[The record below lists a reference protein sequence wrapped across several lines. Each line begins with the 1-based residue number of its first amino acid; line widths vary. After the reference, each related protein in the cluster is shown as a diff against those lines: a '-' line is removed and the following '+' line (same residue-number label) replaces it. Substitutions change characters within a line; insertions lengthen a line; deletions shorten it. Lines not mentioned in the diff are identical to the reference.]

1 MTAEPERVLVAVCSL
16 ECRRCAEAVAS
27 TPGGVP
33 VVVCG
38 PRKTAADEDP
48 NPQEVGH
55 DEASRTNSMEKE
67 AGMNPG
73 DRIES
78 DVRAIALPRGRRV
91 GQPGHDVAREYLR
104 GRLEEIGLEPFC
116 GDSFELPF
124 QAAEVY
130 SGEEITFTNLVG
142 VVPGADRN
150 LPPVLVGAHYDS
162 VIDAPCADDNATS
175 VAVALAAAETFVREP
190 LQRDVVIAIFDSEE
204 PPYFLSP
211 SMGSIRFYEDHCA
224 ETRFAC
230 ALIMDLISH
239 DVELGI
245 TPAGSLPP
253 EAEERV
259 RQLLFI
265 TGAESGGHL
274 PGAVEAAAA
283 SVDGLNVVPTLN
295 AYVGDMSDHHA
306 FRLDGQPYLFLSCG
320 QGEYYHQEED
330 SLETPGWINFDK
342 TRRVFEL
349 VIEILREVDGT
360 LDTGDEGEHDDPTEP
375 LAPDPVDT
383 TEFEIRH
390 LERALG
396 PLLPEFLAQVGL
408 KELRTRQDIDRIA
421 GALRGALVA

>member
-1 MTAEPERVLVAVCSL
+1 
-16 ECRRCAEAVAS
+16 
-27 TPGGVP
+27 
-33 VVVCG
+33 
-38 PRKTAADEDP
+38 
-48 NPQEVGH
+48 
-55 DEASRTNSMEKE
+55 
-67 AGMNPG
+67 MNPG

-91 GQPGHDVAREYLR
+91 GQPGHDIAREYLIR
-104 GRLEEIGLEPFC
+104 RMTEIGLEPFT
-116 GDSFELPF
+116 GDGFELPF
-124 QAAEVY
+124 ERE
-130 SGEEITFTNLVG
+130 GTRFTNLVG
-142 VVPGADRN
+142 VISGSNRD

-175 VAVALAAAETFVREP
+175 VAVALAAAETFAAEP
-190 LQRDVVIAIFDSEE
+190 LQRDVVIALFDSEE
-204 PPYFLSP
+204 PPYFLSQ

-245 TPAGSLPP
+245 APAGSLPP

-265 TGAESGGHL
+265 TGAESASQL
-274 PGAVEAAAA
+274 PPVVESAAGQ
-283 SVDGLNVVPTLN
+283 VEGLRVVPTLN

-306 FRLDGQPYLFLSCG
+306 FRLGGEPYLFLSCG
-320 QGEYYHQEED
+320 QGRYYHHELD
-330 SLETPGWINFDK
+330 SLDTQGWINFEK
-342 TRRVFEL
+342 TQRVFEL

-360 LDTGDEGEHDDPTEP
+360 RGDPEA
-375 LAPDPVDT
+375 APNT

-390 LERALG
+390 LEQSLG
-396 PLLPEFLAQVGL
+396 PLLPALLAQVGL
-408 KELRTRQDIDRIA
+408 TELRTRADIDRIA